1 MRDCEGRGMLDA
13 VGGGFR
19 VVYLGASA
27 TEADDVNPL
36 PTTETKGTTSAGEDR
51 VFTTLTDSVKEKS
64 EVIQI
69 AEATARAVAER
80 ADEEGPSVVNQA
92 IRTEKIVA
100 DAVTSKSEGV
110 SEHMNTE
117 VGMVNVNEESEVPT
131 KVKATRARIEE
142 GNVDTTE
149 VPAKVKATRARI
161 EEGNVDTMEVPAKVK
176 ATRARIE
183 EGNVDTTEATVTTS
197 TPIAHKLDL
206 SFKQVT
212 GNVGRKSVAL
222 ARGKAAASKPATTSA
237 AEQREEA
244 AGLEAVATFPVDVE
258 EKPVEVNPEDIGHA
272 AIGEAGEESA
282 EPESMSAL
290 ADNIVDRSLKI
301 NSEDASEAATALPS
315 ESGANEDASPEHP
328 TEGPFEI
335 ADSKA
340 LDTPVDSEGFVPEV
354 DDKVVEPTT
363 SAEADKGA
371 EEPEPFVRYYSCVP
385 LCAA

>member
-1 MRDCEGRGMLDA
+1 MLDA

-131 KVKATRARIEE
+131 
-142 GNVDTTE
+142 
-149 VPAKVKATRARI
+149 KVKATRARI